1 MAVSSDMATYSVTER
16 PVVNVRDL
24 IMALRKVANSDA
36 PVFLDCGNGQRFIG
50 QVQITDMM
58 EPMRS
63 MVHIVGG
70 EKLPP

>member
-1 MAVSSDMATYSVTER
+1 
-16 PVVNVRDL
+16 
-24 IMALRKVANSDA
+24 MALRKVANSDA